1 MSPDDDGILGNLPRS
16 RPGRRSTKRP
26 AEHGPQKA
34 GRAPATAG
42 RAPADRSPGAR
53 PSDPPPEA
61 RSSDPPPEARSS
73 DPLTG
78 AARAAGQ
85 LAGAGL
91 RTASR
96 LAGQALGRLPRP

>member
-61 RSSDPPPEARSS
+61 RSSDP
-73 DPLTG
+73 LTG